1 MFNILSLFRKKRKEP
16 LEQKKP
22 QKKMPTVTT
31 PCDQNSQTIDDRD
44 SNLKVS
50 TLDEYGVPLE
60 LANDET
66 YLEIK
71 EILEE
76 MLQTKEAVKTWLNSS
91 GRGSSKTPIEYILE
105 GKLGAARRI
114 VAALEYGILS

>member
-1 MFNILSLFRKKRKEP
+1 MFKISSLFRKKKKESS
-16 LEQKKP
+16 EQKKQ
-22 QKKMPTVTT
+22 QKEMLITT
-31 PCDQNSQTIDDRD
+31 TCDPNSQII
-44 SNLKVS
+44 
-50 TLDEYGVPLE
+50 LDEYGVPLE
-60 LANDET
+60 IANDET

-76 MLQTKEAVKTWLNSS
+76 MLQTKEAVKTWLNTS
-91 GRGSSKTPIEYILE
+91 GRGSAKTPMEYILE